1 MASNTMHRV
10 AIQLQEAIGIPLIH
24 IVDPT
29 ADAATADGATTLGL
43 LGSAPVMEADFYRA
57 RSPTSG
63 SKFSCRPS
71 GTGPWCTALSSRS

>member
-10 AIQLQEAIGIPLIH
+10 AIQLQDAIGIPLIH

-29 ADAATADGATTLGL
+29 ADAATAGGATTLGL
-43 LGSAPVMEADFYRA
+43 LGSAPMMEADFYRA